1 MTKPGSVFRVLATT
15 LSSFRYP
22 KSGYRCKLR
31 LMTVCSKCRLVLTNR
46 CQKDLLKFK
55 CVKYSWPDY
64 KVAHPDHK
72 ARPWLIWRAAM
83 KRDKAFE
90 LAARTLEV
98 SKKEKQY
105 LLKAILSVKPNKQ
118 RPSGRKGKKS
128 CYSYSAGADAGTCQS
143 DRCYSASAPAQFAL
157 LCCWCILWP

>member
-1 MTKPGSVFRVLATT
+1 
-15 LSSFRYP
+15 
-22 KSGYRCKLR
+22 
-31 LMTVCSKCRLVLTNR
+31 MTVCSKCRLVLTNR

-105 LLKAILSVKPNKQ
+105 LLKAILSVKPTKQ

-128 CYSYSAGADAGTCQS
+128 C
-143 DRCYSASAPAQFAL
+143 
-157 LCCWCILWP
+157 